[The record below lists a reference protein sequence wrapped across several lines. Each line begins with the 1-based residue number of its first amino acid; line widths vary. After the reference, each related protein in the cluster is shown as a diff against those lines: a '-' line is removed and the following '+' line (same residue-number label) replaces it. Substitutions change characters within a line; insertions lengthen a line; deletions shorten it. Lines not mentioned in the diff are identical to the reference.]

1 MAYIRIKGI
10 PGLVYEP
17 DSTPT
22 ERKHDCDDCY
32 ACQWCG
38 DTRCTC
44 CLRQKKGKVRPPSEE
59 H

>member
-17 DSTPT
+17 DSPSS
-22 ERKHDCDDCY
+22 EQKHDCEDCY

-44 CLRQKKGKVRPPSEE
+44 CLRQKNDRKKRATDEE
-59 H
+59 